1 MGDELWIYY
10 MGTNHD
16 HAGRVDAKAAR
27 EERSMGRAILRLDGF
42 VAAEADYEGGTFL
55 TPPVRFT
62 GSRLELNLNTGAGG
76 VAKVELMHE
85 SGEPVRGFTMAEAD
99 ELNGNSVRF
108 VATWN
113 KGKSDVSQLAGKP
126 VRLRIKMR
134 AAKLYAFQFL

>member
-1 MGDELWIYY
+1 
-10 MGTNHD
+10 
-16 HAGRVDAKAAR
+16 
-27 EERSMGRAILRLDGF
+27 
-42 VAAEADYEGGTFL
+42 
-55 TPPVRFT
+55 
-62 GSRLELNLNTGAGG
+62 
-76 VAKVELMHE
+76 MHE

-113 KGKSDVSQLAGKP
+113 NGKSDVSRLAGKP